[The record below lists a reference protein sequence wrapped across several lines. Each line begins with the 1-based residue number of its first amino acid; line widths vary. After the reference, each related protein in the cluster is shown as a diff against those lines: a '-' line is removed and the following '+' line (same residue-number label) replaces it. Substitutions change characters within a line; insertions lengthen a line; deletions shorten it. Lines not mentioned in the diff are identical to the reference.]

1 MDKINANVFLKV
13 AETGSFRRAADEL
26 GYTQAGISY
35 IIAAMEKETGLHLFI
50 REHNGVRLSE
60 EGKEL
65 LPQMKQLEI
74 WERQFQQTVAELN
87 GLKRGKVRV
96 QIFDSISVHWIPDI
110 VSLFHQDY
118 PGIRIELITE
128 EDSARAEEMVRSGE
142 VDCGFFLTDVSPDI
156 EHFPLLEENLL
167 VIVPQNHQTAGYE
180 QFPIKEL
187 GKHPYIGM
195 KYDAHTGIEAIFR
208 KNKVTPQLAF
218 TMDNDYAAMAMVRKG
233 LGFAIF
239 PELLLSSNVMEGL
252 KSLEFDK
259 PQKRV
264 ISIGTASME
273 NTSKATRKFIEYS
286 RRWVAD
292 RSAQRERRTQS

>member
-35 IIAAMEKETGLHLFI
+35 IIAAMEKETGLQLFV
-50 REHNGVRLSE
+50 REHSGVRLSE

-74 WERQFQQTVAELN
+74 WERQFQQTIAELS
-87 GLKRGKVRV
+87 GLKRGRIRV

-110 VSLFHQDY
+110 VSLFHKDY
-118 PGIRIELITE
+118 PGIKIELITE
-128 EDSARAEEMVRSGE
+128 EDSARAEEMVKSGE
-142 VDCGFFLTDVSPDI
+142 VDCGFFLTDVSSEI
-156 EHFPLLEENLL
+156 EHFPLLEENLK
-167 VIVPQNHQTAGYE
+167 VIVPENHLTAGYE
-180 QFPIKEL
+180 YFPIKEL

-208 KNKVTPQLAF
+208 KNKVAPQLAF
-218 TMDNDYAAMAMVRKG
+218 TMDNDYAALAMVRKG

-252 KSLEFDK
+252 KSLDFDK

-273 NTSKATRKFIEYS
+273 SASRAARKFIEYS
-286 RRWVAD
+286 RKWVAGYRTKRVD
-292 RSAQRERRTQS
+292 R